1 MFLGWENG
9 LVQTLDNRRIQST
22 GGMLCMYICMFM
34 VISKMSRYRITRQVV
49 TEKIARDGPAFLK
62 YLCVPPRAQVPRV
75 CLCGP
80 CSRFLCIVQEPLFL
94 CWGLYFKF
102 FHYKAFSLR
111 MRRLCWLRLLAR
123 PVLGTL
129 FHAFITKLFHCA
141 CADCAGWDCWRGLC
155 WRRCQP
161 GRLLP
166 CASGLQRYQASQNV
180 CPSLW
185 IIIFDDKNFP

>member
-1 MFLGWENG
+1 
-9 LVQTLDNRRIQST
+9 
-22 GGMLCMYICMFM
+22 MYICMFM

-123 PVLGTL
+123 PVLETL
-129 FHAFITKLFHCA
+129 SAWPTAALCLRSTTLPGKAKCLSIPVNNFI
-141 CADCAGWDCWRGLC
+141 
-155 WRRCQP
+155 
-161 GRLLP
+161 
-166 CASGLQRYQASQNV
+166 
-180 CPSLW
+180 
-185 IIIFDDKNFP
+185 